1 MLDGGGRM
9 VIMVVGDNLRSVQP
23 GTTEGG
29 RGVKSR
35 DYLSLYQVIQINH
48 RNTERN

>member
-23 GTTEGG
+23 GDYGG
-29 RGVKSR
+29 RKGG
-35 DYLSLYQVIQINH
+35 
-48 RNTERN
+48 